1 MDMTTCEALC
11 YGLAR
16 RWRPYMVNNVTGFIG
31 PETHLDNFEM
41 IYANLQ
47 DHFMGKLLGLPMGM
61 APCYTLHSRT
71 GIEGHQMAT
80 QLLTAAGANFFMDVY
95 LTADRMLAYFDTS
108 GHDDQTLREVHGLKP
123 APEYLRWAVARGI
136 FVEQPDG
143 SVERGPNWGNPRIFV
158 PSDGEWRRLL
168 ESLPA
173 AHGHDNA
180 GPRPANHVSRRL
192 RANLAVAREAIHAEL
207 DLPPVEGVTLR
218 RLRTAAMT
226 KDAHLNDPELG
237 TRLDEEIRRHL
248 SPEHVDVQI
257 VISDG
262 LSADAIHHNVPDML
276 PVLMDGL
283 RARDLR
289 IGQPIV
295 APLGRVKLA
304 ESVADTLE
312 SRLVIM
318 LIGERP
324 GGDALASRSMSAY
337 MAYRI
342 GDEDVRELAVR
353 FSGNP
358 DIRYEYTVVS
368 NIYAGGLPPLEAGSV
383 VAEKAA
389 RILTLRAAGNRLESL
404 LQQT

>member
-1 MDMTTCEALC
+1 
-11 YGLAR
+11 
-16 RWRPYMVNNVTGFIG
+16 
-31 PETHLDNFEM
+31 
-41 IYANLQ
+41 
-47 DHFMGKLLGLPMGM
+47 
-61 APCYTLHSRT
+61 
-71 GIEGHQMAT
+71 
-80 QLLTAAGANFFMDVY
+80 
-95 LTADRMLAYFDTS
+95 
-108 GHDDQTLREVHGLKP
+108 
-123 APEYLRWAVARGI
+123 
-136 FVEQPDG
+136 
-143 SVERGPNWGNPRIFV
+143 VERGPNWGNPRIFV

>member
-1 MDMTTCEALC
+1 
-11 YGLAR
+11 
-16 RWRPYMVNNVTGFIG
+16 
-31 PETHLDNFEM
+31 
-41 IYANLQ
+41 
-47 DHFMGKLLGLPMGM
+47 
-61 APCYTLHSRT
+61 
-71 GIEGHQMAT
+71 
-80 QLLTAAGANFFMDVY
+80 
-95 LTADRMLAYFDTS
+95 
-108 GHDDQTLREVHGLKP
+108 
-123 APEYLRWAVARGI
+123 
-136 FVEQPDG
+136 
-143 SVERGPNWGNPRIFV
+143 
-158 PSDGEWRRLL
+158 
-168 ESLPA
+168 
-173 AHGHDNA
+173 
-180 GPRPANHVSRRL
+180 
-192 RANLAVAREAIHAEL
+192 VAREAIHAEL

>member
-1 MDMTTCEALC
+1 
-11 YGLAR
+11 
-16 RWRPYMVNNVTGFIG
+16 
-31 PETHLDNFEM
+31 
-41 IYANLQ
+41 
-47 DHFMGKLLGLPMGM
+47 
-61 APCYTLHSRT
+61 
-71 GIEGHQMAT
+71 
-80 QLLTAAGANFFMDVY
+80 
-95 LTADRMLAYFDTS
+95 MLAYFDTS

-136 FVEQPDG
+136 FVERADG
-143 SVERGPNWGNPRIFV
+143 TVERGAHWGDPRIFV

-168 ESLPA
+168 ASLPA

-207 DLPPVEGVTLR
+207 EVPRVEGIALR
-218 RLRTAAMT
+218 RLRTAAAD

-237 TRLDEEIRRHL
+237 TRLDEDVRRHL
-248 SPEHVDVQI
+248 SPEHADVQI

-262 LSADAIHHNVPDML
+262 LSAEAIHHNVPDLL

-283 RARDLR
+283 RARNFRL
-289 IGQPIV
+289 GQPIV

-304 ESVADTLE
+304 EAVADALE
-312 SRLVIM
+312 SRLVIV

-342 GDEDVRELAVR
+342 ADDDVRERAIR

-358 DIRYEYTVVS
+358 DIRFEYTVVS

-389 RILTLRAAGNRLESL
+389 RILERRAAGNRLESL
-404 LQQT
+404 LLEG

>member
-1 MDMTTCEALC
+1 
-11 YGLAR
+11 
-16 RWRPYMVNNVTGFIG
+16 
-31 PETHLDNFEM
+31 
-41 IYANLQ
+41 
-47 DHFMGKLLGLPMGM
+47 
-61 APCYTLHSRT
+61 
-71 GIEGHQMAT
+71 
-80 QLLTAAGANFFMDVY
+80 
-95 LTADRMLAYFDTS
+95 
-108 GHDDQTLREVHGLKP
+108 
-123 APEYLRWAVARGI
+123 
-136 FVEQPDG
+136 
-143 SVERGPNWGNPRIFV
+143 
-158 PSDGEWRRLL
+158 
-168 ESLPA
+168 
-173 AHGHDNA
+173 
-180 GPRPANHVSRRL
+180 
-192 RANLAVAREAIHAEL
+192 
-207 DLPPVEGVTLR
+207 
-218 RLRTAAMT
+218 
-226 KDAHLNDPELG
+226 
-237 TRLDEEIRRHL
+237 
-248 SPEHVDVQI
+248 
-257 VISDG
+257 
-262 LSADAIHHNVPDML
+262 
-276 PVLMDGL
+276 VLMDGL

-389 RILTLRAAGNRLESL
+389 RILDLRAAGNRLEFL
-404 LQQT
+404 LQQG

>member
-1 MDMTTCEALC
+1 
-11 YGLAR
+11 
-16 RWRPYMVNNVTGFIG
+16 
-31 PETHLDNFEM
+31 
-41 IYANLQ
+41 
-47 DHFMGKLLGLPMGM
+47 
-61 APCYTLHSRT
+61 
-71 GIEGHQMAT
+71 
-80 QLLTAAGANFFMDVY
+80 
-95 LTADRMLAYFDTS
+95 
-108 GHDDQTLREVHGLKP
+108 
-123 APEYLRWAVARGI
+123 
-136 FVEQPDG
+136 
-143 SVERGPNWGNPRIFV
+143 
-158 PSDGEWRRLL
+158 
-168 ESLPA
+168 
-173 AHGHDNA
+173 
-180 GPRPANHVSRRL
+180 
-192 RANLAVAREAIHAEL
+192 
-207 DLPPVEGVTLR
+207 
-218 RLRTAAMT
+218 
-226 KDAHLNDPELG
+226 
-237 TRLDEEIRRHL
+237 
-248 SPEHVDVQI
+248 
-257 VISDG
+257 
-262 LSADAIHHNVPDML
+262 ML

-342 GDEDVRELAVR
+342 GDEAVRELAVR